1 LGRSIA
7 LRSCDSNAQDR
18 KAMGNPCSLGWK
30 VSGAEA
36 ARYSGRTPTQSDR
49 HAVQHRGTFQPPDEQ
64 RIRLSSGL
72 KRKSYTKR
80 RMRQRSEESH
90 TRDRAAARAAIR
102 RGKNFQTRCWRD
114 RALSRRGWKP
124 DLECAAAIG
133 LLLRVRHGRPC

>member
-1 LGRSIA
+1 
-7 LRSCDSNAQDR
+7 
-18 KAMGNPCSLGWK
+18 MGNPCSLGWK

-72 KRKSYTKR
+72 KRKSCTKR
-80 RMRQRSEESH
+80 RMRQRSEKSDA
-90 TRDRAAARAAIR
+90 RDRSAMEAAVR

-114 RALSRRGWKP
+114 RALPRRGLVAH
-124 DLECAAAIG
+124 LECAAAIG
-133 LLLRVRHGRPC
+133 LLLRVRHPGPC

>member
-1 LGRSIA
+1 
-7 LRSCDSNAQDR
+7 
-18 KAMGNPCSLGWK
+18 MGNPCSLGWK

-72 KRKSYTKR
+72 KRKSCTKR
-80 RMRQRSEESH
+80 RMRRCSEKSH
-90 TRDRAAARAAIR
+90 ARDPTAVTAAIR

-114 RALSRRGWKP
+114 PALPRRARKP
-124 DLECAAAIG
+124 HLECVAAIG
-133 LLLRVRHGRPC
+133 LLLRVRHRNPC